1 MVVDTRENKLQGI
14 IEIGKGKVNS
24 VLEEIQTEFELR
36 KDFIAKPEA
45 INYRVNEETK
55 DFQAYVFDGN
65 ISGNHYLDFTNFSK
79 TQILNRLGIPVNYAN
94 RLLDLKEFDLL
105 QTSLEHLTN
114 KQCQDGLLFRQINNT
129 VKGVLSPSY
138 RRMDAS
144 PIFESFIN
152 SALSA
157 GYVPYNGEI
166 TDYRYHVSFILPEV
180 FQPSE
185 NEFCVMGLAITTS
198 DYGANALQ
206 VELLC
211 LRISCLNL
219 CMGNDVMRSIHLG
232 RRFNTEESFV
242 QLSNKTHLLD
252 SKTVASAV
260 SDSVKTSIDLQTKVK
275 ERILLA
281 VENNGEINIAY
292 EIKKLRTKGVKKEI
306 AEDIKRTFE
315 SKLPVELLP
324 ENKNR
329 WRLSNA
335 ISLIAN
341 SQTPDIKL
349 DLQKHAMN
357 VI

>member
-1 MVVDTRENKLQGI
+1 MVTDTRSDKLQGV
-14 IEIGKGKVNS
+14 IEVGKRKVET
-24 VLEEIQTEFELR
+24 VLNDIQTEFELR

-45 INYRVNEETK
+45 INYRVNKEAK
-55 DFQAYVFDGN
+55 NFQAYIYDGKA
-65 ISGNHYLDFTNFSK
+65 SGNHYLDFTNFSK

-94 RLLDLKEFDLL
+94 KLLELNEFDLL
-105 QTSLEHLTN
+105 EDSLERLTN
-114 KQCQDGLLFRQINNT
+114 KQCKDGLLFRQINNT

-144 PIFESFIN
+144 PIFESFIK

-166 TDYRYHVSFILPEV
+166 TDYRYHVSFIIPEV

-232 RRFNTEESFV
+232 KRFNTEESFV
-242 QLSNKTHLLD
+242 QLSNETHILD

-260 SDSVKTSIDLQTKVK
+260 GDSVKTSIDLQSKVK
-275 ERILLA
+275 ERIFFA
-281 VENNGEINIAY
+281 AENNGDINIAN
-292 EIKKLRTKGVKKEI
+292 EIKKLRTKGIKKEI
-306 AEDIKRTFE
+306 AEDIKRTFD
-315 SKLPVELLP
+315 SNLPVEVLP
-324 ENKNR
+324 VIKNR

-335 ISLIAN
+335 ISFIAN

-349 DLQKHAMN
+349 DLQKQAMN

>member
-1 MVVDTRENKLQGI
+1 MVADNREVKLQGI
-14 IEIGKGKVNS
+14 IEVGKSKVNS
-24 VLEEIQTEFELR
+24 VLTDIQAEFELR

-45 INYRVNEETK
+45 INYRVNEEAK
-55 DFQAYVFDGN
+55 NFQAYIYKGGED
-65 ISGNHYLDFTNFSK
+65 YLNFTNFSK
-79 TQILNRLGIPVNYAN
+79 TQLLNRLGIPVKFADK
-94 RLLDLKEFDLL
+94 LLDLKESALL
-105 QTSLEHLTN
+105 QENLEILTN
-114 KQCQDGLLFRQINNT
+114 RQCQDGLLFRQINNT

-152 SALSA
+152 SAISS

-180 FQPSE
+180 FQPSP

-260 SDSVKTSIDLQTKVK
+260 SDSVKTSIDLQSKVK
-275 ERILLA
+275 ERILFAAENGGEA
-281 VENNGEINIAY
+281 VNIAN

-306 AEDIKRTFE
+306 ADDIKRTFE
-315 SKLPVELLP
+315 SQLPVELLP
-324 ENKNR
+324 EVKNR

-341 SQTPDIKL
+341 SQNPDVKL